1 MVGPKE
7 IATDSETRDTVER
20 EIYLAR
26 ISRRMHRR
34 QSREVRARQHAQRA
48 PTGTA
53 HRAPAPRRA
62 LVIRLHVGSAASGT
76 AHTADAVQRGS
87 ATRRG
92 SSRTARAWRTIAPS
106 TCRWAASSQSACRPG
121 RSRRSSTGHDTASDL
136 ARSPPRRLRGAK
148 GRHGG
153 RCQLA
158 SWAGVRGMQIQQA
171 RARGMGHSKCKQLD
185 DV

>member
-1 MVGPKE
+1 MSP
-7 IATDSETRDTVER
+7 AHPS
-20 EIYLAR
+20 
-26 ISRRMHRR
+26 
-34 QSREVRARQHAQRA
+34 VRATHGSQPWISTQPASIILSGSKHTAR
-48 PTGTA
+48 PTA

-136 ARSPPRRLRGAK
+136 ARSPPRRLRGGK
-148 GRHGG
+148 GRHEG
-153 RCQLA
+153 RCKLA
-158 SWAGVRGMQIQQA
+158 SWAGVRGMRIQQA
-171 RARGMGHSKCKQLD
+171 RARGMGHGKCKQLD